1 VSPQLADS
9 LDLDSATPARG
20 STPLAIIEVCHRLVV
35 QAGVAMRAVPRVF
48 TILYHKLEA
57 TSVIPAASS
66 VRWWLQRIGLYA
78 LRETLPKTG
87 DWVLLIDHSV
97 QIGTVKVCVILGI
110 RLGDIPYPQR
120 ALRHEDMQV
129 IAVMPTEQST
139 GDIVDAQLEQ
149 ATLRIGIPRQ
159 IVSDGGSDVKKG
171 AALFAQR
178 HPETTVTYDAAHHGA
193 IVLKRRFENDSQ
205 WSEYIGRLGQVK
217 SCIRQTSDTFL
228 ASPTLRPKARYMNLE
243 SLLKWSRRILD
254 LLDQAASGSRASER
268 AELRYGWLRD
278 YRPSIEKWSRWEAT
292 VRASVS
298 YVRTRGLSVDSASG
312 LREHLSE
319 LPSELYD
326 DTLATELGT
335 FVRDSSAAAA
345 PDECLVGSTE
355 VLESLFGKW
364 KTLER
369 QESQSGVTGLVLSLG
384 ALLGA
389 WTPSR
394 IQAALEATPVKHV
407 VRWCQANLPPSVQSQ
422 RRSTFSDQQV

>member
-1 VSPQLADS
+1 
-9 LDLDSATPARG
+9 
-20 STPLAIIEVCHRLVV
+20 LAIIEVCQRLVV

-48 TILYHKLEA
+48 AILYHKLEA
-57 TSVIPAASS
+57 TTVIPAANS

-78 LRETLPKTG
+78 LREPLPKAG

-110 RLGDIPYPQR
+110 RLCDVPYPRR
-120 ALRHEDMQV
+120 ALRFEDMHV
-129 IAVMPTEQST
+129 IAVMPVEQST
-139 GDIVDAQLEQ
+139 GEIVDAQLEQ
-149 ATLRIGIPRQ
+149 ATLRTGIPRQ

-193 IVLKRRFENDSQ
+193 IVLKRRFEHDPQ

-217 SCIRQTSDTFL
+217 SRIRQTSDAFL
-228 ASPTLRPKARYMNLE
+228 GSPSLRPKARYMNLE
-243 SLLKWSRRILD
+243 SLLKWSRRILE
-254 LLDQAASGSRASER
+254 LLDRDASGGRAGER
-268 AELRYGWLRD
+268 VELRYSWLRD
-278 YRPSIEKWSRWEAT
+278 YRASIEKWSRWEAT

-298 YVRTRGLSVDSASG
+298 YVRTCGLSVDSESG
-312 LREHLSE
+312 LREHLSK

-326 DTLATELGT
+326 ETLATELGT
-335 FVRDSSAAAA
+335 FVRESSAAAG
-345 PDECLVGSTE
+345 PEECLVGSTE

-369 QESQSGVTGLVLSLG
+369 QESQSGITGLVLSLG

-389 WTPSR
+389 WPASR

-407 VRWCQANLPPSVQSQ
+407 VRWCHEHLPSSVQSQ
-422 RRSTFSDQQV
+422 RRIALSAQKV

>member
-1 VSPQLADS
+1 M
-9 LDLDSATPARG
+9 DSASVARG
-20 STPLAIIEVCHRLVV
+20 STPLAIIEVCQRLVV

-48 TILYHKLEA
+48 AILYRKLEA
-57 TSVIPAASS
+57 TTVIPAASS
-66 VRWWLQRIGLYA
+66 VRWWLQRLGLYA
-78 LRETLPKTG
+78 LREPLPKAG

-110 RLGDIPYPQR
+110 RLCDVPFPQR
-120 ALRHEDMQV
+120 ALRFEDMQV
-129 IAVMPTEQST
+129 IAVIPVEQST
-139 GDIVDAQLEQ
+139 GEIVDAQLEQ

-171 AALFAQR
+171 AALFAGR

-193 IVLKRRFENDSQ
+193 IVLKRRFEDDPQ
-205 WSEYIGRLGQVK
+205 WSEYIGRLGQIK
-217 SCIRQTSDTFL
+217 SCIRQTSDAFL
-228 ASPTLRPKARYMNLE
+228 ASPSLRPKARYMNLE

-254 LLDQAASGSRASER
+254 LLDRGASGGRASKR

-278 YRPSIEKWSRWEAT
+278 YLASIEKWSRWEAT

-298 YVRTRGLSVDSASG
+298 YVRTRGLSVGSEPG
-312 LREHLSE
+312 LRQHLSE

-326 DTLATELGT
+326 ETLATELES
-335 FVRDSSAAAA
+335 FVRESSAAAG

-369 QESQSGVTGLVLSLG
+369 QESQSGITGLVLSLG

-389 WTPSR
+389 WPPSR

-407 VRWCQANLPPSVQSQ
+407 VRWCHDNLPTSVQSQ
-422 RRSTFSDQQV
+422 RRITLSGQKV